1 MTASPV
7 TLTSVGT
14 TATSV
19 GTASA
24 DTPSAPPVT
33 DIAANPAAFRE
44 GLAQMVTSVSVVT
57 AEVDGARYGFTANSV
72 TSVSMSP
79 ALVLVCLADTAEC
92 HDAFLVAESA
102 SINILAT
109 DQAHLSKVFAT
120 RGADKFAAADFPA
133 GPTGAPVLAG
143 ATVALEGRVH
153 ERWTAGDH
161 TVILLEVEHVHLGE
175 REPLTY
181 QGRMFRELA
190 QVAS

>member
-1 MTASPV
+1 MTTSPV
-7 TLTSVGT
+7 TLTSVDT
-14 TATSV
+14 LATSTS
-19 GTASA
+19 TAV
-24 DTPSAPPVT
+24 TPPPVT

-92 HDAFLVAESA
+92 HDAFLVAETA
-102 SINILAT
+102 SINILAA
-109 DQAHLSKVFAT
+109 DQAHLSKIFAT
-120 RGADKFAAADFPA
+120 RGADKFAAADFPV

-153 ERWTAGDH
+153 ERYTAGDH
-161 TVILLEVEHVHLGE
+161 TVILLEVQHVHLGE